1 MAAVPRLKVQ
11 VALDVL
17 HPGQRRIAADTT
29 RHRVIA
35 PGRQWGKTT
44 FLQRTACEAIIRG
57 QHVGWYAPEYKRLD
71 EPFRRILKT
80 IPSEIIVARDMNAKR
95 LELKGGGILKGWTL
109 EDLDAGR
116 GSTDHLAL
124 VDEAGLVENIE
135 RFWHENIMPTLARHR
150 GRGIVSGTPK
160 GRNGFWRLA
169 CLGTDDKQPDWSF
182 HAAPSGDNPYLP
194 AEFMDEARLSMPMRS
209 FQQEILGEFL
219 DNGGEV
225 ISGLDEIISHGVTRI
240 EPQQGQ
246 TYRAGLD
253 LAKSVDWSVLSIFD
267 SAGQQV
273 LLERWQ
279 GVPWAETIRRAVRL
293 VEPYKA
299 LLTVDAT
306 GVGDPVYDAIRKEWP
321 RTEPFKFTE
330 QSRADLLNALILQ
343 FEQMQ
348 LRLLDNAAQRSELES
363 LEWAMTPRGKARLQ
377 VPGSMHD
384 DIIMA
389 DALAVYGQAKYRP
402 TYEIY

>member
-1 MAAVPRLKVQ
+1 MQELILKPPRPHAWQQKILSDPTPYI
-11 VALDVL
+11 VA
-17 HPGQRRIAADTT
+17 TT
-29 RHRVIA
+29 
-35 PGRQWGKTT
+35 GRQLGKTT
-44 FLQRTACEAIIRG
+44 LAEQKVLLRLAKGHHFG
-57 QHVGWYAPEYKRLD
+57 YYAPKYKLLD
-71 EPFRRILKT
+71 EPFRRVLRR
-80 IPSEIIVARDMNAKR
+80 IPPELIKSRDLTAKR
-95 LELKGGGILKGWTL
+95 LELINGGLLKGWSL
-109 EDLDAGR
+109 EDPDAGR
-116 GSTDHLAL
+116 GSTDHEAL
-124 VDEAGLVENIE
+124 VDEAGLVPNLVRIWEENIS
-135 RFWHENIMPTLARHR
+135 PTLARHR
-150 GRGIVSGTPK
+150 GRASFVGTPK
-160 GRNGFWRLA
+160 GRNGFWQLA
-169 CLGTDDKQPDWSF
+169 CLGMDPQRTRWAFFPGRS
-182 HAAPSGDNPYLP
+182 SENPFLP
-194 AEFMDEARLSMPMRS
+194 ADYEQLARETMTERS
-209 FQQEILGEFL
+209 FRQEILGEFL

-225 ISGLDEIISHGVTRI
+225 ISGLDEIISLGVTRI

-267 SAGQQV
+267 NSGQQV

-279 GVPWAETIRRAVRL
+279 GVPWAETIRRAVKL
-293 VEPYKA
+293 VEPYRA

-348 LRLLDNAAQRSELES
+348 LRLLDNQAQRAELES

-377 VPGSMHD
+377 VPNSMHD

-389 DALAVYGQAKYRP
+389 DALAVYGQTKYRP